1 MKRGH
6 VKQNEIDRGGLGK
19 KSAIDIVRVLPA
31 SSVLLLVTDLPIDLG
46 SYTGSVKMA
55 QQNVERLISHTHITC
70 LHINDST
77 YDLRD
82 LPNTGL

>member
-1 MKRGH
+1 LKRGH

-31 SSVLLLVTDLPIDLG
+31 SSVLLQFYLPIDG
-46 SYTGSVKMA
+46 SHTGSVKMA